1 MLTQK
6 NNQIFHLHSM
16 INGELQ
22 NTIQENEKLYICN
35 KNVLK
40 HINEVQIE
48 LKETKK
54 AILDQRN
61 EREAMFLAFAEEM
74 QRKIE

>member
-1 MLTQK
+1 
-6 NNQIFHLHSM
+6 M